1 MRGARA
7 RAVYDPASDVVSLSV
22 SPYPGAVFTWPK
34 SSLEIVDTGRGV
46 EAPTG
51 AKLHLEEDVARALY
65 EALGRYFGGDV
76 VDARRLRADY
86 DAERGRVD
94 KFIDALIQRG
104 AAA

>member
-1 MRGARA
+1 MRGAKA
-7 RAVYDPASDVVSLSV
+7 KAVYDPAIDAVSLSI
-22 SPYPGAVFTWPK
+22 SPYPGAVFTW
-34 SSLEIVDTGRGV
+34 SQRQLEIVDTSQGA

-51 AKLHLEEDVARALY
+51 TKLHLEEDVCRALY

-94 KFIDALIQRG
+94 KFIAALIERQAG
-104 AAA
+104 